1 MLVVRSRGTRLTYR
15 YGRWGQKTRKSVCP
29 NSVELRLFGSG
40 CFVASSADLG
50 EHRSITEEPIM
61 QIPTPVAA
69 GIAALSALAVT
80 AAFVPGPATATSS
93 PGSVTSVQV
102 QDQHRAPG
110 SYTSKV
116 RGTFGENGV
125 VRGTFKAQR
134 FFVKHGEVV
143 AQGILQAKLRRG
155 NGQVVGT
162 THRQIVIPVKNATTQ
177 QAGRGGSCDI
187 LNLVLGPLDLNLL
200 GLEVHLKKV
209 ILDIVATSGAG
220 NLLGNLLCA
229 VAGLLDGPSLLDRLR
244 LSNIL
249 NRILS
254 LLG

>member
-1 MLVVRSRGTRLTYR
+1 
-15 YGRWGQKTRKSVCP
+15 
-29 NSVELRLFGSG
+29 
-40 CFVASSADLG
+40 
-50 EHRSITEEPIM
+50 M
-61 QIPTPVAA
+61 QIPTPVSA
-69 GIAALSALAVT
+69 GIAALSAVAVT

-93 PGSVTSVQV
+93 PSSSTTVQAIH
-102 QDQHRAPG
+102 QERDQG
-110 SYTSKV
+110 TYTSKV
-116 RGTFGENGV
+116 RGTFGQNGV
-125 VRGTFKAQR
+125 VRGTFRAQR
-134 FFVKHGEVV
+134 FFLQQGEVV
-143 AQGILQAKLRRG
+143 AQGILNAKLRRG

-162 THRQIVIPVKNATTQ
+162 AHRQIVIPVKNATTR
-177 QAGRGGSCDI
+177 QAGRGASCDI

-209 ILDIVATSGAG
+209 ILDIVATTGAG

-229 VAGLLDGPSLLDRLR
+229 VAGLLDGTSLLDRLK